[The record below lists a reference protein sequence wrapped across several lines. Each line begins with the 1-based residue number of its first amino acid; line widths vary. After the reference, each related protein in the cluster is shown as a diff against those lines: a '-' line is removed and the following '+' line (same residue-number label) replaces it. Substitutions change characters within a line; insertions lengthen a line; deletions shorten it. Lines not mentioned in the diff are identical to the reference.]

1 MDDACIYQRTDSG
14 REEIHNKT
22 HGLTQSERVALLMI
36 DGVTSYQA
44 LSAKLLGLTPQ
55 RLERALLKLAQ
66 LGLATEILLPD
77 TDPGKDTFAPEVV
90 DSFLRQD
97 PLDPVTQIRMDADMA
112 DEDLLATAPPL
123 PSPQPEVFDMN
134 NWAVARAPEAVRA
147 PHPVSSS
154 EAGQGTSPKAHHS
167 APKAHHSAIHPKTQ
181 NPTRMSTVPAAPRLA
196 RWEFWLIG
204 LGLALIAASMLR
216 GYLH

>member
-14 REEIHNKT
+14 RQEIHNKT

-36 DGVTSYQA
+36 DGATSYQA
-44 LSAKLLGLTPQ
+44 LSRKLLGLTPQ

-66 LGLATEILLPD
+66 LGLATEILLPESE
-77 TDPGKDTFAPEVV
+77 PNKDAFAPEVV

-97 PLDPVTQIRMDADMA
+97 PLDPVTLIRMDGDMA
-112 DEDLLATAPPL
+112 DEDLLVTPPPAPSL
-123 PSPQPEVFDMN
+123 QPEVFDMN
-134 NWAVARAPEAVRA
+134 SWAVTRTSDTVRA
-147 PHPVSSS
+147 PRPASSS
-154 EAGQGTSPKAHHS
+154 EAKQGRSPKAHH
-167 APKAHHSAIHPKTQ
+167 ADIHPKKESRA
-181 NPTRMSTVPAAPRLA
+181 RMTPAPVTPRQA

-204 LGLALIAASMLR
+204 LGLALIAVSMLR